1 MIEKQQVPNPRRRRP
16 TEGVPG
22 ETSPVNK
29 MEMDCFQSIS
39 SSPRRTVIE
48 QVLGGLG
55 PYLGLEVVD
64 SRPEGP
70 FNVEVNVTGYK
81 WGYCL

>member
-1 MIEKQQVPNPRRRRP
+1 MLFR
-16 TEGVPG
+16 
-22 ETSPVNK
+22 
-29 MEMDCFQSIS
+29 
-39 SSPRRTVIE
+39 SPRRTVIE

-55 PYLGLEVVD
+55 PYLGLEAVD

>member
-1 MIEKQQVPNPRRRRP
+1 MHIKNKFNNYRLYFQNSFFLQKRI
-16 TEGVPG
+16 
-22 ETSPVNK
+22 SPAR
-29 MEMDCFQSIS
+29 CAGLIR
-39 SSPRRTVIE
+39 SPRRTVIE